1 MATTSIHAPGG
12 SAAVQFL
19 KDRFGIEWGPDV
31 LGITQDGVTAKQSE
45 GSDGLMEITLVA
57 KCTRA
62 DVEEFVRLMW
72 TKEDKSND

>member
-1 MATTSIHAPGG
+1 
-12 SAAVQFL
+12 VQFL

-62 DVEEFVRLMW
+62 DVEEFVRLMRAKPAAVDG
-72 TKEDKSND
+72 TGKGNQNGQVG